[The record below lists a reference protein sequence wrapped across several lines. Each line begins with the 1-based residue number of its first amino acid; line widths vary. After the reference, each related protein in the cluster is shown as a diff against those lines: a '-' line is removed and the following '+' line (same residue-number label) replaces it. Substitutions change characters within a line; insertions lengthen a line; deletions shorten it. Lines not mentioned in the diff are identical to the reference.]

1 MPELPEVETIM
12 QGLIP
17 HLENNLIMDVI
28 VRQDKLRWP
37 VSPMLKQHLVQ
48 QKIMQLSRRGKY
60 LLLQM
65 TNGTLIMHLGMSG
78 RLQIQNKATPPARHD
93 HVDIFFGD
101 VCLLRYNDP
110 RRFGAIIWT
119 ANDPLQHHL
128 LCSLGI
134 EPLSDDFT
142 GEYLKNQAQNRRVAI
157 KSFIMN
163 SHVVTGIGNIYA
175 AEALFLAK
183 IHPMTPAGVL
193 TEVQCVQLV
202 HAIKD
207 ILKAAIHQGGTTI
220 KDFINSD
227 GAPGYFTQQLCVYG
241 RSGKPCLVCQAPLIT
256 MQLGQRSTVFCEFC
270 QRVKV
275 GLIG

>member
-12 QGLIP
+12 RGLSP
-17 HLENNLIMDVI
+17 HLENTMIMDVI

-37 VSPMLKQHLVQ
+37 ISPMLKEHLLQ
-48 QKIMQLSRRGKY
+48 QKIVQLSRRGKY
-60 LLLQM
+60 LLLHV

-78 RLQIQNKATPPARHD
+78 RLQIQNNTTPPTRHD

-101 VCLLRYNDP
+101 AYLLRYNDP

-119 ANDPLQHHL
+119 EADPLQHHL
-128 LCSLGI
+128 LRSLGI
-134 EPLSDDFT
+134 EPLSEGFT
-142 GEYLKNQAQNRRVAI
+142 GEYLKKQAQNRRVAI

-183 IHPMTPAGVL
+183 IHPIQPAETL
-193 TEVQCVQLV
+193 TEAQCIELV
-202 HAIKD
+202 NAIKI

-220 KDFINSD
+220 KDFINSE
-227 GAPGYFTQQLCVYG
+227 GKPGYFTQQLRVYG
-241 RSGKPCLVCQAPLIT
+241 RGGKPCLVCHAPLRT
-256 MQLGQRSTVFCEFC
+256 MQLGQRSTVFCDFC
-270 QRVKV
+270 QC
-275 GLIG
+275 LIDD